1 MDRKAAI
8 LYPGE
13 MGGAV
18 GKALVD
24 GGWAVASCLEGRSS
38 RTVAAAQAAGI
49 TPESTLEAA
58 VAVADLVVSVVPQT
72 AVIETAA
79 AFAAAVG
86 GTDRRP
92 VYLDANSVAPAT
104 VAEVRTIVEAAGC
117 DCVDGAFLG
126 SAGALGRK
134 TTLYLSG
141 GPAREIGSLLGDAL
155 KCVVVNGDVGVAS
168 AFKLAFAGFN
178 KGLVALFLEVMAAAD
193 RLEQRD
199 ALLECLREFYPG
211 TVETVAR
218 LLPSYPR
225 HAARRAEE
233 MDELVSSLRAQG
245 SEPVMA
251 AGAAAVLARFA
262 ALHLNA
268 GADWDLE
275 TVLEAWS
282 RADSLRDE
290 AAPG

>member
-13 MGGAV
+13 MGAAV
-18 GKALVD
+18 GKALVG
-24 GGWAVASCLEGRSS
+24 GGWTVVSCLEGRGA
-38 RTVAAAQAAGI
+38 RTVSAAQAAGI
-49 TPESTLEAA
+49 TPVATLEA
-58 VAVADLVVSVVPQT
+58 VAASAEVVVSLVPQP
-72 AVIETAA
+72 AVVATAA

-92 VYLDANSVAPAT
+92 VYLDANSVSPAT

-117 DCVDGAFLG
+117 GCVDGAFLG
-126 SAGALGRK
+126 SAKALGQK

-141 GPAREIGSLLGDAL
+141 GPAGELGLLLGDAL
-155 KCVVVNGDVGVAS
+155 KCVVLDGDVGAAS

-193 RLEQRD
+193 RLGQRD
-199 ALLECLREFYPG
+199 DLLECLRAFYPG

-225 HAARRAEE
+225 HAARRAKE

-245 SEPVMA
+245 SEAAMA
-251 AGAAAVLARFA
+251 AGAGAVLARFA
-262 ALHLNA
+262 ALGLD
-268 GADWDLE
+268 ADSAWDLDA
-275 TVLEAWS
+275 VLEACS
-282 RADSLRDE
+282 QAGRLRDE
-290 AAPG
+290 AGPS